1 MREYMNK
8 LIGSVITDITIGVI
22 LTALTIAA
30 LYFEWMPTKYL
41 EYKVYDTV
49 SNFKE
54 QASNSPIVIVAV
66 DDESIANMGRWP
78 WPRGYIARMVE
89 FLNKCEAK
97 VIGVNVIY
105 SENDMNQGLTEVRDI
120 LRNIETNA
128 SVLRDAQVNSIYSW
142 LKETEKKLDNDAIL
156 GAAIGESKKVVLPLV
171 FILGNPMGSKVSEI
185 PDYLKQNSVPV
196 ASQEG
201 SISAREIVPPIPDF
215 AMKALALGHINIIPD
230 ADGTVRSEPLVV
242 YYEGRAYPSFGL
254 QLSLKYLNYDIRDVS
269 VSGGVNFGNN
279 SIVTSDKGEMLISFS
294 RSFPY
299 FSFYDVAS
307 NKAPPEAFKDRIV
320 IITQSAIGLGALQA
334 TPIGPNVPSWGII
347 ANVADNILSGNYIV
361 RPAWAFPLEIG
372 VTVLFGLFLALI
384 IPRLK
389 IRISAFASLIIL
401 LVWIGAGMYLLM
413 NYRYWVK
420 LVHPSLLILI
430 GYTLVVTKGY
440 FFTEEAKERI
450 EADGVETNEMLGLS
464 FQGQGMLD
472 LAFEKFCKCP
482 VEDKSVKELLYNLG
496 LDFERKR
503 MFNKAVAVY
512 EHIAQAG
519 SFKDIEERAKK
530 LKVAGDTMILG
541 LGGAKKD
548 TTLLMDGAQTKPTLG
563 RYEVIKELGR
573 GAMGVV
579 YLGRDPKINREVAIK
594 TLRYEEVDEE
604 QLVEVKKRFFR
615 EAEAAGK
622 LSHPNIVTIYDV
634 GEDYDLA
641 YMAMELLDGSDLT
654 KYCQKGNLL
663 PLPEVTKIISSVAQ
677 ALDYAHCRG
686 VVHRDIK
693 PANIM
698 ILKNGEIKVTDFGI
712 ARVMTSSSTKKGA
725 VIGTPSYMS
734 PEQIVGHHVDG
745 RSDLFSLG
753 VVFYEL
759 LTSEKP
765 FQGDNI
771 TALMFNITNSTPA
784 PLKNLAPDIPNN
796 IVSIVER
803 LLSKDREARYQEGR
817 ELVSA
822 LSL

>member
-1 MREYMNK
+1 MNK
-8 LIGSVITDITIGVI
+8 LIGSVISDIMIGAI
-22 LTALTIAA
+22 LTVLTIAA
-30 LYFEWMPTKYL
+30 FYFEWMPTKYL
-41 EYKVYDTV
+41 EYKVYDAV
-49 SNFKE
+49 SNLKE
-54 QASNSPIVIVAV
+54 KASNSPIVIVAV
-66 DDESIANMGRWP
+66 DDESIANIGRWP
-78 WPRGYIARMVE
+78 WPRAHIARMIE
-89 FLNKCEAK
+89 FLNGCEAR
-97 VIGVNVIY
+97 VIGVNIIY
-105 SENDMNQGLTEVRDI
+105 SEMDLNQGLTEVRDI
-120 LRNIETNA
+120 LKGIERSA
-128 SVLRDAQVNSIYSW
+128 GVLKNAQVNGIYTS
-142 LKETEKKLDNDAIL
+142 LKESEKKLDNDAIL
-156 GAAIGESKKVVLPLV
+156 GAAIGETQKVVLPMV
-171 FILGNPMGSKVSEI
+171 FILGSSIGSKGPDI
-185 PDYLKQNSVPV
+185 PEYLKKNSVPV
-196 ASQEG
+196 ATQEG
-201 SISAREIVPPIPDF
+201 SIAARQIVPPIADF
-215 AMKALALGHINIIPD
+215 AMKALALGHINVVPD

-242 YYEGRAYPSFGL
+242 YYEGRAYPSLGL

-269 VSGGVNFGNN
+269 IAEGVNFGNN
-279 SIVTSDKGEMLISFS
+279 NIATSDKGEMLVGFS
-294 RSFPY
+294 KSFPY
-299 FSFYDVAS
+299 FSFYDVVS
-307 NKAPPEAFKDRIV
+307 NKAPPEAFKDKVV
-320 IITQSAIGLGALQA
+320 IIAQSAIGLGALQV

-347 ANVADNILSGNYIV
+347 ANVADNIISGDYIM

-372 VTVLFGLFLALI
+372 VTVFFGLFLALV

-389 IRISAFASLIIL
+389 IRISAIASLIIL
-401 LVWIGAGMYLLM
+401 LIWIGAGMYLLM
-413 NYRYWVK
+413 NYRYWIK
-420 LVHPSLLILI
+420 LVHPSLLLLI
-430 GYTLVVTKGY
+430 GYTLLVTKGY

-450 EADGVETNEMLGLS
+450 EADSVETNKMLGLS

-519 SFKDIEERAKK
+519 NFKDIEERTKK
-530 LKVAGDTMILG
+530 LKIAGDTMIFG

-548 TTLLMDGAQTKPTLG
+548 TTLLMDGAETKPTLG
-563 RYEVIKELGR
+563 RYEIIKELGR

-579 YLGRDPKINREVAIK
+579 YLGKDPKINREVAIK
-594 TLRYEEVDEE
+594 TLRYEGVDED
-604 QLVEVKKRFFR
+604 QLAEVKKRFFR

-622 LSHPNIVTIYDV
+622 LSHPNIVTIFDV
-634 GEDYDLA
+634 GEDYELA

-654 KYCQKGNLL
+654 KYCRKKNLL

-677 ALDYAHCRG
+677 ALDYAHESG

-693 PANIM
+693 PANVM

-712 ARVMTSSSTKKGA
+712 ARVMTSSSTKTGA

-759 LTSEKP
+759 LTGEKP

-771 TALMFNITNSTPA
+771 TTLMFNITNSTPA
-784 PLKNLAPDIPNN
+784 SLKDLAPNIPDSFT
-796 IVSIVER
+796 SIIER
-803 LLSKDREARYQEGR
+803 LLAKDRGGRYQQGR

-822 LSL
+822 LAP

>member
-1 MREYMNK
+1 M
-8 LIGSVITDITIGVI
+8 ITDIIIGVI
-22 LTALTIAA
+22 LTVLTIAA
-30 LYFEWMPTKYL
+30 FYFEWMPTKYL
-41 EYKVYDTV
+41 EYKVYDAVCNLKEQV
-49 SNFKE
+49 SN
-54 QASNSPIVIVAV
+54 APIVIVAV

-120 LRNIETNA
+120 LKNIETNA
-128 SVLRDAQVNSIYSW
+128 SVLKDAHVNSIYSW

-156 GAAIGESKKVVLPLV
+156 GAAIGESNKVVLPLV
-171 FILGNPMGSKVSEI
+171 FILGNPVGSKVSEI

-196 ASQEG
+196 ASQEV

-334 TPIGPNVPSWGII
+334 TPVGPNVPSWGII

-372 VTVLFGLFLALI
+372 VIVFFGLFLALI

-389 IRISAFASLIIL
+389 IRISALVSLIIL
-401 LVWIGAGMYLLM
+401 LAWIGAGMYLLM

-440 FFTEEAKERI
+440 FFTEEARERI
-450 EADGVETNEMLGLS
+450 EADGVETNKILGLS

-472 LAFEKFCKCP
+472 L
-482 VEDKSVKELLYNLG
+482 
-496 LDFERKR
+496 
-503 MFNKAVAVY
+503 
-512 EHIAQAG
+512 
-519 SFKDIEERAKK
+519 
-530 LKVAGDTMILG
+530 TM
-541 LGGAKKD
+541 
-548 TTLLMDGAQTKPTLG
+548 
-563 RYEVIKELGR
+563 V
-573 GAMGVV
+573 
-579 YLGRDPKINREVAIK
+579 
-594 TLRYEEVDEE
+594 
-604 QLVEVKKRFFR
+604 
-615 EAEAAGK
+615 
-622 LSHPNIVTIYDV
+622 
-634 GEDYDLA
+634 
-641 YMAMELLDGSDLT
+641 SDDDM
-654 KYCQKGNLL
+654 L
-663 PLPEVTKIISSVAQ
+663 PLA
-677 ALDYAHCRG
+677 
-686 VVHRDIK
+686 
-693 PANIM
+693 M
-698 ILKNGEIKVTDFGI
+698 
-712 ARVMTSSSTKKGA
+712 STKDPAA
-725 VIGTPSYMS
+725 VCDSMVELAN
-734 PEQIVGHHVDG
+734 EQGGKDNITVIVGHV
-745 RSDLFSLG
+745 RNKSWISF
-753 VVFYEL
+753 L
-759 LTSEKP
+759 LKFKEW
-765 FQGDNI
+765 F
-771 TALMFNITNSTPA
+771 
-784 PLKNLAPDIPNN
+784 
-796 IVSIVER
+796 R
-803 LLSKDREARYQEGR
+803 R
-817 ELVSA
+817 
-822 LSL
+822 